1 MGYRTLEGKNEWLD
15 NKWEQ
20 ATSTYLL
27 FLYFVLLIVDMRGRE
42 IKLEDNKVVCDNGKN
57 IGLGTRGPK
66 FESFKIKN
74 LQSLKWC

>member
-1 MGYRTLEGKNEWLD
+1 MKMGQRTLEGKNECLD
-15 NKWEQ
+15 NRWEP

-27 FLYFVLLIVDMRGRE
+27 SLYFVLLIVDMRGRE
-42 IKLEDNKVVCDNGKN
+42 INLGDNKVVHHNGKN

-74 LQSLKWC
+74 L